1 MSSKCTRTLDGRNH
15 CPSYFGDSFFYQR
28 RYPSDLLLASLLY
41 HFTVAVRYFLFR
53 SAVSTISDTN
63 IDHSAMDNHA
73 VSTSYCN
80 FETLFEF
87 IYPTLYSC
95 SHVYLRIDCVQPPLS
110 QQYSG
115 PHPVISRKD
124 KTFIMT
130 FNDKNQTV
138 SVDRMKPAFF
148 LPDNT
153 TVCAEYKEKTPSIT
167 HDLSVTKDSFQV
179 YFRLLQELKT
189 PNCLTSRT
197 CSQIHY
203 HLLRRLSH
211 GLADM
216 CIFIVIY

>member
-1 MSSKCTRTLDGRNH
+1 MSLHLNLLIFAELIAFVIPLITPGERSNRALLQPSSEKCHQSARELSMDGIIAPHTL
-15 CPSYFGDSFFYQR
+15 GDLFFYQR

-41 HFTVAVRYFLFR
+41 HFTVA
-53 SAVSTISDTN
+53 
-63 IDHSAMDNHA
+63 
-73 VSTSYCN
+73 
-80 FETLFEF
+80 
-87 IYPTLYSC
+87 
-95 SHVYLRIDCVQPPLS
+95 
-110 QQYSG
+110 QYSG

-130 FNDKNQTV
+130 FNDKNQTA
-138 SVDRMKPAFF
+138 SVDRMKPALF
-148 LPDNT
+148 LSDNT

-216 CIFIVIY
+216 CIFVVIY